1 MVEYL
6 HEINKKKFEELAQ
19 KKNEDNIKSAM
30 FLKDLAINKNDRGYN
45 FSLLHLGMLMQ
56 IASISLEIKQ
66 DEIEGYLKLEKEET
80 RTRKMEM
87 IIKEINNKINLR
99 YDFDK
104 KTEIVSCLYTYE
116 GLGYVCIEKLEFL
129 MLLNEI
135 PIDIETIDNV

>member
-6 HEINKKKFEELAQ
+6 HDINKKKFKELAD
-19 KKNEDNIKSAM
+19 KKNEDNIQSAM
-30 FLKDLAINKNDRGYN
+30 FLKDLAINKKDRNYN

-80 RTRKMEM
+80 RARKMEM
-87 IIKEINNKINLR
+87 IIREINNQINTR
-99 YDFDK
+99 YEFDK
-104 KTEIVSCLYTYE
+104 KTEIISCLYTYQ
-116 GLGYVCIEKLEFL
+116 GLGYICIEKLEFL
-129 MLLNEI
+129 KHLNEI